1 MSKLIEEILNENNEP
16 RNLEKFVTELDNLV
30 KEYTKLGT
38 TIDVYLRHFFSVEL
52 NTIKAPPDQKNKGIA
67 SSFMEGLV
75 SLADKHHI
83 IITLSPSDSYGSNIK
98 RLQEFYKRFG
108 FRSNLGRK
116 ADHRFSNSMIREPKG
131 INKAFNE
138 LNRSY
143 SLPETKFNE

>member
-1 MSKLIEEILNENNEP
+1 MGCIIELYLDKFNSISLSLIKIPKEKRNEG
-16 RNLEKFVTELDNLV
+16 LD
-30 KEYTKLGT
+30 
-38 TIDVYLRHFFSVEL
+38 TI
-52 NTIKAPPDQKNKGIA
+52 I
-67 SSFMEGLV
+67 MEGLI

-83 IITLSPSDSYGSNIK
+83 IITLSPSDSYGSNVK

-131 INKAFNE
+131 INEAFNE